1 MRITRLLRPRPLAV
15 AGVAALSVL
24 AVVGLPASAS
34 TPGADLRVTNDN
46 GANGGYVSNYNLN
59 NPGFPVA

>member
-1 MRITRLLRPRPLAV
+1 MRVTRLLRPRPLAV

-34 TPGADLRVTNDN
+34 TPGADIRVTNDD
-46 GANGGYVSNYNLN
+46 GANGATSRTTT
-59 NPGFPVA
+59 